1 MHIGKLFIDFWYGMK
16 LINFVP
22 GSFILTGLT
31 EAVAIPYLG
40 IRLEDLNLDEKAEIL
55 FLDQGY

>member
-1 MHIGKLFIDFWYGMK
+1 MK

-22 GSFILTGLT
+22 GSFILAGLT